1 MEEQIQKIEVAA
13 KKTWPMVMAWVG
25 GITALI
31 GLFASIAGGVTWLVN
46 HHRHTVEY
54 QAKMATAEV
63 ETSQKQYQEALNIYR
78 EILKGDPLDR
88 PAIDGELSTAM
99 AWVENLHFS
108 LYVPEGKDEDDMS
121 RDALDQLLPVLT
133 SGLARAKEVR
143 VADIQAHLGWAH
155 FLNAKIAQREDDSVA
170 VDDWHAALTKDP
182 TNAYANAMLGNW
194 MLQSDGDFREA
205 VEHLRTA
212 VRTGRARPFVRRLQ
226 VGGLLGLDLSGA
238 RVEMMRIANEMRKG
252 GEELDLGERHRI
264 AGWCFNPMFMNYQQL
279 VEVLSAVPSEDAWN
293 TYSWLAASSESGT
306 NGSRDFMNEFV
317 HANLLELGGRRDAA
331 LEEYRQLE
339 RELRDRPGSFQNQV
353 RASIKRL
360 AAPKS

>member
-1 MEEQIQKIEVAA
+1 MEEKIEKIEVAA
-13 KKTWPMVMAWVG
+13 KETWKVIIAWVG

-31 GLFASIAGGVTWLVN
+31 GLFASIVGGFTWLVN

-54 QAKMATAEV
+54 RAKMATAEA
-63 ETSQKQYQEALNIYR
+63 ERTQRQYQEALNIYR
-78 EILKGDPLDR
+78 EILKEDPLDR
-88 PAIDGELSTAM
+88 AALDAQLDTAM
-99 AWVENLHFS
+99 AWVENLHYS
-108 LYVPEGKDEDDMS
+108 VYVPEGKDEDEMS
-121 RDALDQLLPVLT
+121 RGALDELLPVLT
-133 SGLARAKEVR
+133 SGLATAKDVR

-170 VDDWHAALTKDP
+170 VDDWHASLTKDP

-194 MLQSDGDFREA
+194 MLQSDGDFKEA
-205 VEHLRTA
+205 VEHLRA
-212 VRTGRARPFVRRLQ
+212 AIRTGRARPFVRRLQ

-238 RVEMMRIANEMRKG
+238 RVEMMRIANDMRKG
-252 GEELDLGERHRI
+252 QEELDSGERHRI
-264 AGWCFNPMFMNYQQL
+264 AGWCFNPMYMKHEQL

-306 NGSRDFMNEFV
+306 SGSRDFMNEFV

-331 LEEYRQLE
+331 LEEYRRLE

-353 RASIKRL
+353 RASVERL
-360 AAPKS
+360 AAPKG